1 MVERMS
7 ATLNEAVSNVDNVLD
22 ERHREDLELMSSRIE
37 HLEQLHLK
45 LHTAVKDDGSK
56 QQFEFI
62 KALKRVQELDT
73 RARDY
78 MLEGYDTDLQV
89 MHAAIT
95 DERVL
100 NTESS
105 NRIVEAHQRQ
115 LNVMQD
121 MVKEQQREFDRSLKV
136 MEDTLGAKYTTM
148 LKSLQDQVQLEQ
160 EVQVMR
166 AVGALVRTARVEA
179 ELSRQAITDQQRAED
194 AAAAKFQGMVS
205 DMRQQWD
212 EEEQLRIQDVEQRF
226 RSHYEHMMTNMRA
239 QVEMAL
245 QLHVVNDQQC
255 MKDVSNRFKKQMDVM
270 NSFKGRVRKGDT

>member
-1 MVERMS
+1 MERMS

-100 NTESS
+100 NTKSS

-148 LKSLQDQVQLEQ
+148 L
-160 EVQVMR
+160 
-166 AVGALVRTARVEA
+166 
-179 ELSRQAITDQQRAED
+179 
-194 AAAAKFQGMVS
+194 
-205 DMRQQWD
+205 
-212 EEEQLRIQDVEQRF
+212 
-226 RSHYEHMMTNMRA
+226 
-239 QVEMAL
+239 
-245 QLHVVNDQQC
+245 
-255 MKDVSNRFKKQMDVM
+255 MK
-270 NSFKGRVRKGDT
+270 